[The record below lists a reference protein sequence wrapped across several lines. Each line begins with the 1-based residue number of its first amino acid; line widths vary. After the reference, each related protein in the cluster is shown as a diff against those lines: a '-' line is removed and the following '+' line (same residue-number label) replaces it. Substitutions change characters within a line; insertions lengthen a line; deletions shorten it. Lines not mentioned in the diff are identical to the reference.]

1 MRKLFQMLY
10 RFFIGNAVIK
20 WFWILLLAI
29 YSITWVSERYLGKRK
44 TVYKK
49 TILRIANHTINTF
62 TINQANDEDMTFT
75 RLKDSIWL
83 VVKDDV
89 TVRVHEDSI
98 AAYLKLFNEMQSST
112 LKKLPDGVDS
122 IGERLYEKPQM
133 DIDLRLATT
142 AKRAFSIYYVDY
154 IKSDSAITFIKL
166 PKERFLY
173 GVKGDLLRLFNRDF
187 KSFRSKTLLSFNAKD
202 VAKLEFR
209 TRTDSM
215 RFYAK
220 DSVNWGYAT
229 PQYLVSNTLVSRYLN
244 AIDTLKNDKYYDATR
259 EPLID
264 ENIENQLVI
273 TRKRDSIVLT
283 AYRLDSLFVLHSS
296 QNEQSYFKT
305 DSVRVKNL
313 FYNPNLFLKAK
324 PKAKTKK
331 KAK

>member
-44 TVYKK
+44 TVFKK
-49 TILRIANHTINTF
+49 TVLRIANHTINTF
-62 TINQANDEDMTFT
+62 TINQENDEDMTFT
-75 RLKDSIWL
+75 RLKDSVWL

-98 AAYLKLFNEMQSST
+98 ASFLKLFNEMQSST

-122 IGERLYEKPQM
+122 ISERMYEKPKM

-154 IKSDSAITFIKL
+154 ITPDSPMTFIKL

-173 GVKGDLLRLFNRDF
+173 GIKGDLLRLFKRDF
-187 KSFRSKTLLSFNAKD
+187 KSFRSKKLLNFSAKD

-220 DSVNWGYAT
+220 DSVSWGYAT
-229 PQYLVSNTLVSRYLN
+229 PQYLVSNTLIKNYLN

-259 EPLID
+259 EPLIE

-283 AYRLDSLFVLHSS
+283 AYHLDSLYVLHSS

-305 DSVRVKNL
+305 DSIYVKGL
-313 FYNPNLFLKAK
+313 FYNPNAFLKTKTKVK
-324 PKAKTKK
+324 PKKK
-331 KAK
+331 SK

>member
-44 TVYKK
+44 TVFKK
-49 TILRIANHTINTF
+49 TVLRIANHTINTF
-62 TINQANDEDMTFT
+62 TINQDNDEDMTFT
-75 RLKDSIWL
+75 RLKDSVWL

-98 AAYLKLFNEMQSST
+98 ASFLKLFNEMQSST

-154 IKSDSAITFIKL
+154 ITPDSPMTFIKL

-173 GVKGDLLRLFNRDF
+173 GIKGDLLRLFKRDF
-187 KSFRSKTLLSFNAKD
+187 KSFRSKKLLSFSAKD

-229 PQYLVSNTLVSRYLN
+229 PQYLVSNTLIKNYLN

-283 AYRLDSLFVLHSS
+283 AYHLDSLYVLHSS

-305 DSVRVKNL
+305 DSIYVKGL
-313 FYNPNLFLKAK
+313 FYNPNAFLKTK
-324 PKAKTKK
+324 TKVKTKK
-331 KAK
+331 KSK